1 MGKKNKKSKKTKK
14 SQGVRATG
22 GFCAPLGPLYDFFPT
37 IKASRGGVNYSPSP
51 NFMSQ
56 SGEVINMGVSVSK
69 LAQVASLFA
78 FGAALFGNVLF
89 GHGGLELVSAG
100 LFLHVGGDLIEDVL
114 SD

>member
-1 MGKKNKKSKKTKK
+1 MSKGKGKKKKNKKNLKT
-14 SQGVRATG
+14 SG
-22 GFCAPLGPLYDFFPT
+22 GFCAPSTPLYDFLPT
-37 IKASRGGVNYSPSP
+37 FKASRGGINYPVSGS
-51 NFMSQ
+51 MSQ

-78 FGAALFGNVLF
+78 FGAAIFGNVLF
-89 GHGGLELVSAG
+89 GHAGLELVSAG